1 MPLWRDIVK
10 AISSGGVGGGRVPGG
25 PQGQARARLPR
36 DPELPEGGS
45 YGQPA
50 NLDEPGADSPTTGV
64 VAFGKG
70 DTAQVFTDAPYA
82 IVVTLGDRRP
92 LPQDPADPQAV
103 KIPFGT
109 TGTVRAAG
117 PDFVWLDLSRSH
129 PDTPLVKL
137 HRRDVRN
144 TTPVTQRRRW
154 AHLVRT
160 AAEPMT
166 DEPTYRVKVNHEAI
180 VVGGEVDGSEGN
192 GGLPVKTQED
202 FDRAVDA
209 SGVQVT
215 TVVDGEMTEAA
226 AVDVLRELALLDV
239 VGSGGDDKLDADAD
253 ANAPMVRMVPRG
265 GEPFETKGL
274 HYRYVCW
281 LFDPR
286 SDEPIAPET
295 LRGLLDAPQ
304 KPPQPRREKHAQT
317 TRVAMPMPTGLPEG
331 WRVTWDEDA
340 DIGSIE
346 LKLLDAT
353 RKVEATLTLERV
365 EAGRGRARTGD
376 VWQVSEVRAKNRGS
390 GWGAFLRMYAL
401 RKLSSRGAYVQS
413 DSSVSESGQRFW
425 RKLYETAQNPT
436 SGVERVPVDRRV
448 MRNMNDRDQ
457 ATREQF
463 FQRLTLGPDGKVTN
477 MPLVETPDVQARYRF
492 KGAGLGLGLPALVT
506 ALGLMG
512 APGDGD
518 VSRSSGGS
526 AVGESTEAQ
535 RKQTYAALVDQ
546 VARAEGVDPE
556 VIHAMI
562 RAESRYQH
570 GASSDKGAVGLMQ
583 TTPITAKQMGVPP
596 PTTPEES
603 VQLGVRYMRYLLRMF
618 RGDLELALAA
628 YNRGPTA
635 VKESLAARGRPPH
648 TPETVNYVRRV
659 LRALGQLP
667 RHYTDAEIERHRPL

>member
-1 MPLWRDIVK
+1 VGNPIAAVDFKANTVK
-10 AISSGGVGGGRVPGG
+10 ISG
-25 PQGQARARLPR
+25 
-36 DPELPEGGS
+36 D
-45 YGQPA
+45 
-50 NLDEPGADSPTTGV
+50 NPGANPDVASLLLAMRERPEFLRLRV
-64 VAFGKG
+64 VG
-70 DTAQVFTDAPYA
+70 
-82 IVVTLGDRRP
+82 
-92 LPQDPADPQAV
+92 
-103 KIPFGT
+103 
-109 TGTVRAAG
+109 AG
-117 PDFVWLDLSRSH
+117 LDY
-129 PDTPLVKL
+129 PNV
-137 HRRDVRN
+137 
-144 TTPVTQRRRW
+144 
-154 AHLVRT
+154 T
-160 AAEPMT
+160 AALA
-166 DEPTYRVKVNHEAI
+166 DIKSFKGKARVYGEDDLKDFEYAVLKDVGDHTWYHATRESVLDGIRQKGLLPSGNAQGEGWTQFNLHLQKAVYLTADLEYAKNIASTLAERFGESAVVLQVNHKFEPDRI
-180 VVGGEVDGSEGN
+180 VIDEDTLRNSYDGMVMKDAFDPRWPSFVSSLVDSIQSIGYAGVIPVQALRVVWRQTPDVATEDTFEDGA
-192 GGLPVKTQED
+192 GLPV
-202 FDRAVDA
+202 
-209 SGVQVT
+209 
-215 TVVDGEMTEAA
+215 
-226 AVDVLRELALLDV
+226 
-239 VGSGGDDKLDADAD
+239 
-253 ANAPMVRMVPRG
+253 
-265 GEPFETKGL
+265 
-274 HYRYVCW
+274 
-281 LFDPR
+281 
-286 SDEPIAPET
+286 DEP
-295 LRGLLDAPQ
+295 LV
-304 KPPQPRREKHAQT
+304 
-317 TRVAMPMPTGLPEG
+317 RVAMPMPTGLPEG

-340 DIGSIE
+340 DIGLIE
-346 LKLLDAT
+346 LKLLDTA
-353 RKVEATLTLERV
+353 RKAEATLTLERV
-365 EAGRGRARTGD
+365 EAGRGKARMGE

-425 RKLYETAQNPT
+425 SKLYETAQNPI

-463 FQRLTLGPDGKVTN
+463 FRGLTLGPDGKVTN
-477 MPLVETPDVQARYRF
+477 MPLVETPDVQARYRL

-518 VSRSSGGS
+518 VVRSSGGS
-526 AVGESTEAQ
+526 GGSSDGSVGASTEAQ

-546 VARAEGVDPE
+546 VARAEGVDPD

-570 GASSDKGAVGLMQ
+570 NVSSDKGAVGLMQ